1 MQRRAAAIYAA
12 FFILVA
18 VASYGMI
25 ATAQTP
31 HVDLQNPAFELGQG
45 DEFTVGD
52 QTYAVSAID
61 AEIQGGGSH
70 GGAATLSRSGELQWT
85 NESARYTVTWE
96 NGSTITFEGTDYDV
110 VVPNAS
116 DRTDVRLVEA
126 IDRAAIL
133 RNDTAADNETITRDG
148 QEFVVITEDGSSR
161 LVPAD
166 DYFPEPATRTFS
178 EGESVAIDGNETT
191 LASVTADGA
200 TFEWFAPQTVTEGVA
215 DESNVTL
222 SGETYLATFPDNSTM
237 VLTQDYEEFNGEKA
251 EIAAFERHKT
261 GFWGVTAVSL
271 ATAVLLVGLA
281 YLPSRY

>member
-1 MQRRAAAIYAA
+1 
-12 FFILVA
+12 
-18 VASYGMI
+18 
-25 ATAQTP
+25 
-31 HVDLQNPAFELGQG
+31 
-45 DEFTVGD
+45 
-52 QTYAVSAID
+52 
-61 AEIQGGGSH
+61 
-70 GGAATLSRSGELQWT
+70 
-85 NESARYTVTWE
+85 
-96 NGSTITFEGTDYDV
+96 V

-116 DRTDVRLVEA
+116 DRPDVRLVEA

-271 ATAVLLVGLA
+271 ATAILLVGLA